1 MARARKIRG
10 RLSDPLHIELDEPV
24 NDFTGPVEV
33 VVRAAEQSSL
43 TAQTHEFI
51 GACADLGHA
60 PSSEDI
66 DEARREMWAGFP
78 HDDV

>member
-1 MARARKIRG
+1 
-10 RLSDPLHIELDEPV
+10 
-24 NDFTGPVEV
+24 VEV